1 MAQMRLGQVDM
12 STGEILEGATLA
24 VFYPK
29 RKNGFQSGGW
39 FAMAQEPL
47 MTLAQADLGK
57 EAMRVLFAV
66 LAKLDYENFI
76 SINQA
81 ELGRQLNIAP
91 SNMSRAIARLV
102 KEGVLLAGPK
112 LQSKG
117 TYSLN
122 PKYGWKGSAKG
133 HQEALLDRMKA
144 RGLSVVGVDHEP
156 VDTRTLDLFDDGQE
170 GKS

>member
-1 MAQMRLGQVDM
+1 MSQIRLGQVDM
-12 STGEILEGATLA
+12 DTGELLEGATLA

-29 RKNGFQSGGW
+29 RRNGFLNGW
-39 FAMAQEPL
+39 VAMAQEPL

-66 LAKLDYENFI
+66 LSKLDYENWI

-81 ELGRQLNIAP
+81 ELGRSLGIKP

-102 KEGVLLAGPK
+102 TEGVLLAGPK
-112 LQSKG
+112 LQAKG

-122 PKYGWKGSAKG
+122 PRYGWKGSAKG
-133 HQEALLDRMKA
+133 HQAALLDRMRAK
-144 RGLSVVGVDHEP
+144 GISVINGGPEP
-156 VDTRTLDLFDDGQE
+156 DTCTSDLFAEQDNTE
-170 GKS
+170 AT

>member
-1 MAQMRLGQVDM
+1 
-12 STGEILEGATLA
+12 
-24 VFYPK
+24 
-29 RKNGFQSGGW
+29 
-39 FAMAQEPL
+39 MAQEPL

-81 ELGRQLNIAP
+81 ELGRQLKIAP
-91 SNMSRAIARLV
+91 SNMSRAITRLV

-112 LQSKG
+112 LQARG

-144 RGLSVVGVDHEP
+144 RGMSVVVGGQEP
-156 VDTRTLDLFDDGQE
+156 PDADTQTLDLFDE
-170 GKS
+170 AAK

>member
-1 MAQMRLGQVDM
+1 MPQIRLGQVDLA
-12 STGEILEGATLA
+12 TGELLDGATLA

-29 RKNGFQSGGW
+29 RKNGFITGW
-39 FAMAQEPL
+39 LAMAQEPL

-66 LAKLDYENFI
+66 LSKLDYENWI

-81 ELGRQLNIAP
+81 ELGRQLGIKP

-102 KEGVLLAGPK
+102 SEGVLLAGPK
-112 LQSKG
+112 LQAKG

-122 PKYGWKGSAKG
+122 PHYGWKGSAKG
-133 HQEALLDRMKA
+133 HQAALLERMRA
-144 RGLSVVGVDHEP
+144 RGISIIDGGP
-156 VDTRTLDLFDDGQE
+156 VPDKHTIDLFAEQDE
-170 GKS
+170 S

>member
-1 MAQMRLGQVDM
+1 MAQIRLGQVDM
-12 STGEILEGATLA
+12 DTGELLEGATLA

-29 RKNGFQSGGW
+29 RRNGFLNGW
-39 FAMAQEPL
+39 VAMAQEPL

-66 LAKLDYENFI
+66 LSKLDYENWI

-81 ELGRQLNIAP
+81 ELGRSLGIRS

-102 KEGVLLAGPK
+102 NEGVLLAGPK
-112 LQSKG
+112 LQAKG

-122 PKYGWKGSAKG
+122 PRYGWKGSAKG
-133 HQEALLDRMKA
+133 HQAALLDRMRAK
-144 RGLSVVGVDHEP
+144 GISVIEGGQER
-156 VDTRTLDLFDDGQE
+156 DTSTSDLFEEQGDAE
-170 GKS
+170 AT

>member
-1 MAQMRLGQVDM
+1 MGQIQLGQVDL
-12 STGEILEGATLA
+12 STGELLEGATLA

-29 RKNGFQSGGW
+29 RKNGFTTGW

-47 MTLAQADLGK
+47 MKLAQADLGK

-66 LAKLDYENFI
+66 LAKLDYENWI

-81 ELGRQLNIAP
+81 ELGRQLSIKP

-102 KEGVLLAGPK
+102 LEGVLLAGPK
-112 LQSKG
+112 LQAKG

-122 PKYGWKGSAKG
+122 PRYGWKGSAKG
-133 HQEALLDRMKA
+133 HQQALLDRMKA
-144 RGLSVVGVDHEP
+144 RGLSVVEGNSGGDA
-156 VDTRTLDLFDDGQE
+156 VDTATLDLFDPQP
-170 GKS
+170 